1 MIAQGELSQQK
12 CTDKGVL
19 EQLAILM
26 APFTPHIAEEL
37 WEMMGHTTSICDAE
51 WPECDEQYLKVDE
64 ETLSISFNGKT
75 RFTMKFSPEASR
87 EEIEQAALQAED
99 AQRYL
104 EGKTVVKVIVVPHR
118 IVNIVIK

>member
-1 MIAQGELSQQK
+1 
-12 CTDKGVL
+12 
-19 EQLAILM
+19 
-26 APFTPHIAEEL
+26 
-37 WEMMGHTTSICDAE
+37 
-51 WPECDEQYLKVDE
+51 
-64 ETLSISFNGKT
+64 
-75 RFTMKFSPEASR
+75 MKFSPEASR